1 MGPLMTIRGLVGAV
15 VVEVPRHAASGAFMA
30 SIVAS
35 SRGMC
40 SGWAPA
46 MTPRT
51 ATSSTVS
58 MPWRGGT
65 THSTSEGARLVPLS
79 ISRTRSTVGGMMG
92 SESDHLRLANSLFT
106 SA

>member
-58 MPWRGGT
+58 IPWRGGT
-65 THSTSEGARLVPLS
+65 THSTSEGARLVPP
-79 ISRTRSTVGGMMG
+79 
-92 SESDHLRLANSLFT
+92 
-106 SA
+106 